1 VRTVDGRAFEAD
13 QVFLCGGA
21 DTATLFP
28 QVMAGSGLRVCKL
41 QMMRTVPLPDVRL
54 PHSILSGHSIRR
66 YPAFASCPSYELLLT
81 EPVQDGRL
89 AAYGICLLI
98 KQEAD
103 GSVVIGDSHQYADPA
118 DLSAFEERTDGD
130 INGAILEYARSMR
143 RLPSWELQSLWNG
156 YYLVHKNEPIFT
168 ATVEG
173 RVHIVT
179 GIGGN
184 GMPTGPGYAQYSVET
199 VLD

>member
-1 VRTVDGRAFEAD
+1 VRAADGRAFEAD

-41 QMMRTVPLPDVRL
+41 QMMRTVPLPVRL
-54 PHSILSGHSIRR
+54 PRSILSGLSIRR

-89 AAYGICLLI
+89 AAYGIHLPI

-103 GSVVIGDSHQYADPA
+103 GSVVIGDSHQYADSA

-130 INGAILEYARSMR
+130 ILEYARSML

-156 YYLVHKNEPIFT
+156 YYLVHENEPIFT

-173 RVHIVT
+173 RIHIVT
-179 GIGGN
+179 GIGDK
-184 GMPTGPGYAQYSVET
+184 GMSTGPGYVQYSVET